1 MSYLRPA
8 RIDHHWLN
16 QVFSAQAVAKC
27 GVVRRKISDVE
38 AKVGREAFKLEVRRR
53 GFHLVEAGTQFI
65 VICDTGHIRLIC

>member
-1 MSYLRPA
+1 MSYLRPI
-8 RIDHHWLN
+8 RIDRTWLN
-16 QVFSAQAVAKC
+16 QVFAAQAASKG

-38 AKVGREAFKLEVRRR
+38 AKVGRETFELEVRRR